1 MARRLDVIVLGAGI
15 VGVSAA
21 WHLLRRGRSVALLD
35 RRGPGEETS
44 YGNAGLV
51 ERSGFIPIA
60 FPSSLRDLWRYATNR
75 TSELRY
81 DPKFLPRVLPWLWR
95 LQRASRP
102 AAIEATARALE
113 PLLNRAVEEHDF
125 LAQAAGAEGFFRD
138 TGWLK
143 LYRTARGFAAEGL
156 EFRLARE
163 FGARFEI
170 LDAAAAREL
179 EPNLAPVFAK
189 AVYWPESRSVS
200 SPGRVTARYAARFAA
215 EGGDVLEGD
224 ARSLARDGR
233 GWRVDTR
240 SGPVQAADAVVA
252 LGPWAPDVLEPL
264 GLHTPLAVKRGYH
277 RHFAPVGNAALA
289 RPVLDA
295 ENGYVVT
302 PMERG
307 IRLTTGIE
315 FAARD
320 AAPTPIQL
328 DRALAKARELFPL
341 GEPRDEAWLGRRPCF
356 PDSLPVLGPAPGR
369 PGLWLDIGHGHLGFT
384 LGPVTGRLLAEMMT
398 GAAPFADPAPYR
410 FDRFA

>member
-1 MARRLDVIVLGAGI
+1 MRRVDVLVLGAGI

-21 WHLLRRGRSVALLD
+21 LHLLRRGRSVALID

-51 ERSGFIPIA
+51 ERSGFVPIS
-60 FPSSLRDLWRYATNR
+60 FPSSLRDLWRYAANR
-75 TSELRY
+75 GIELRY
-81 DPKFLPRVLPWLWR
+81 DPKFLIRILPWLWR
-95 LQRASRP
+95 LKRASSP
-102 AAIEATARALE
+102 AAIEATARLLE
-113 PLLNRAVEEHDF
+113 PLLNRAVAEHDV
-125 LAQAAGAEGFFRD
+125 LARAAGAEGFFRD

-143 LYRTARGFAAEGL
+143 LYRTARGFAAEGP

-170 LDAAAAREL
+170 LDTEAVRDI
-179 EPNLAPVFAK
+179 EPSLAPVFAK
-189 AVYWPESRSVS
+189 AVFWPESRSVS
-200 SPGRVTARYAARFAA
+200 SPGRVTAGYAARFAA
-215 EGGDVLEGD
+215 EGGNLYKGD
-224 ARSLARDGR
+224 ARSLAPGTR
-233 GWRVDTR
+233 GWRVDSE
-240 SGPVQAADAVVA
+240 SGPIQAADVVAA

-264 GLHTPLAVKRGYH
+264 GLRAPLAVKRGYH
-277 RHFAPVGNAALA
+277 RHFAPLGNAALA

-320 AAPTPIQL
+320 AAPTPVQL
-328 DRALAKARELFPL
+328 GRALAKARELFPL
-341 GEPRDEAWLGRRPCF
+341 GEPCDEPWLGRRPCF
-356 PDSLPVLGPAPGR
+356 PDSLPVIGPAPGR
-369 PGLWLDIGHGHLGFT
+369 PGLWLDVGHGHLGFT

-398 GAAPFADPAPYR
+398 GAAPFTDPAPYR

>member
-21 WHLLRRGRSVALLD
+21 WHLLRRGRLVALLD

-51 ERSGFIPIA
+51 ERSRFIPIA

-95 LQRASRP
+95 LKRASNP
-102 AAIEATARALE
+102 ALIEATARTLE
-113 PLLNRAVEEHDF
+113 PLLNRAVDEHDR
-125 LAQAAGAEGFFRD
+125 LARAAGAEGFFRD

-215 EGGDVLEGD
+215 EGGHVLEGD

-264 GLHTPLAVKRGYH
+264 GLRAPLAVKRGYH

-328 DRALAKARELFPL
+328 DRAFAKARELFPL

-369 PGLWLDIGHGHLGFT
+369 PGLWLDVGHGHLGFT

-398 GAAPFADPAPYR
+398 GAAPFADPTSYR